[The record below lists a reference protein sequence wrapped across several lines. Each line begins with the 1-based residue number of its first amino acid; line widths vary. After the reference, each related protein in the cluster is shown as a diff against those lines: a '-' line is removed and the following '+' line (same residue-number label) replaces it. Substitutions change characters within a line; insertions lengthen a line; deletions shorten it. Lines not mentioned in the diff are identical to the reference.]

1 MKVRVEEYTMDFMDD
16 NKRSL
21 TNVKILHRPI
31 DDTYFGQLYIDKQ
44 GQIKGST
51 STYGNGFSTL
61 IFIYFS
67 EVSVWAQ
74 NNRPNDTSIS
84 SQRFSLKMGANQ

>member
-1 MKVRVEEYTMDFMDD
+1 MDFMDD

-31 DDTYFGQLYIDKQ
+31 DDTYFGQLFIDKQ

-51 STYGNGFSTL
+51 ST
-61 IFIYFS
+61 
-67 EVSVWAQ
+67 
-74 NNRPNDTSIS
+74 
-84 SQRFSLKMGANQ
+84 